1 MVRAILRDGRVDPL
15 DPLPES
21 WSEGCAL
28 VIEPSEPANAVDDLD
43 RWLDDLTALG
53 DPFEERGEWERFQA
67 DLTEAD
73 RLAKECVRQQMGL
86 P

>member
-28 VIEPSEPANAVDDLD
+28 VIEPGEPAGAAEDPDH
-43 RWLDDLTALG
+43 WLAALG
-53 DPFEERGEWERFQA
+53 DPFEERDEWERFQA
-67 DLTEAD
+67 NLTRAD
-73 RLAKECVRQQMGL
+73 RLAKECVRQQMRL